1 MSQDQDPIDE
11 TRRFEPVDPYNIPPE
26 GTGAPTPGYQGYQA
40 GYEQPFEQQQ
50 PYGAPQPP
58 PQRGFKQRLTRL
70 GPLKLAVLGTAGV
83 IVLGG
88 AAWGTTAA
96 LQSGSSSSNTAAS
109 APATDQNQTQ
119 SQAPGTGATTGGKGR
134 RAKAPKVA
142 RIKITQVGTGSFSGI
157 EGKGKAVT
165 VDYDAQTRF
174 GSKAHPLTSASLQV
188 GMTVTVAGPLQGDT
202 ITATA
207 VAVPAKAPKN
217 PATPGDTA
225 SPTDPASPVGG
236 AA

>member
-11 TRRFEPVDPYNIPPE
+11 TRQFEPVDPYNIP
-26 GTGAPTPGYQGYQA
+26 
-40 GYEQPFEQQQ
+40 GYEQPQQQPFEQQ
-50 PYGAPQPP
+50 PYGAPQP
-58 PQRGFKQRLTRL
+58 QRPGFKQRLTRL

-96 LQSGSSSSNTAAS
+96 LSGSSSSNTAAS
-109 APATDQNQTQ
+109 APATDQGQTQ
-119 SQAPGTGATTGGKGR
+119 SQAPGAGATTGKGH

-142 RIKITQVGTGSFSGI
+142 RVKITQIGTGSFSGM
-157 EGKGKAVT
+157 EVKGTAVT
-165 VDYDAQTRF
+165 VDYDAKTRF
-174 GSKAHPLTSASLQV
+174 GTKAHPLTSADLQV

-202 ITATA
+202 ITATV
-207 VAVPAKAPKN
+207 VAVPAAKTPKA